1 MIVQNKA
8 NFLFLSSSQ
17 RDRKLKKEKKTSFLT
32 SSIHLSCTL
41 SPPPPQQQPIKN
53 FSSSDSGNILSP
65 RDAWPRISYGLSVAI
80 CQILG
85 GPARVKLVS
94 RPADGA
100 YPSQLPPTGN
110 GNVSIMAV
118 VDDRSREN
126 AKYPGEGGRRGRK
139 RRGGGSRC
147 ILSRPIY
154 IYIPAPISRHSI
166 CPRVN
171 LVDRSPTINLAT
183 VDSNLLPPWAA
194 RGWGWGVGGVEK
206 KRWARCD

>member
-1 MIVQNKA
+1 MLDLESVM
-8 NFLFLSSSQ
+8 
-17 RDRKLKKEKKTSFLT
+17 DY
-32 SSIHLSCTL
+32 L
-41 SPPPPQQQPIKN
+41 SPFAK
-53 FSSSDSGNILSP
+53 
-65 RDAWPRISYGLSVAI
+65 Y
-80 CQILG
+80 LG
-85 GPARVKLVS
+85 GQPVSNSCPGRRMARIH
-94 RPADGA
+94 RRA
-100 YPSQLPPTGN
+100 SQLPPTGN

-126 AKYPGEGGRRGRK
+126 AKYPGGGGRRGRK

-194 RGWGWGVGGVEK
+194 RRWGWGVGGVEK